1 MKKMTFVLLL
11 SFIVMVAF
19 SSAQAQM
26 PKEGTGTGITAFSGT
41 FKIIA
46 MGQERVQMTYE
57 VLGVSISDNS
67 EDIFHNT
74 SLHCVGSIHAIKG
87 VYKDGNNGFCVET
100 RPDGDQI
107 FFTYKSSGAL
117 GRGSKG
123 TFTFVGGTGKMT
135 GIQGGG
141 EYTEFVTRPAAEG
154 TFQAYNRVKG
164 SYKLP

>member
-11 SFIVMVAF
+11 GLSVMVAF
-19 SSAQAQM
+19 SSAWAQI
-26 PKEGTGTGITAFSGT
+26 PKEGTATGISVFSGT
-41 FKIIA
+41 FKTVA
-46 MGQERVQMTYE
+46 MGQERVQMAYE
-57 VLGVSISDNS
+57 VLGGSISDTG

-74 SLHCVGSIHAIKG
+74 SLRCVGSIHAIKG
-87 VYKDGNNGFCVET
+87 VYEDNNGFCVQT

-123 TFTFVGGTGKMT
+123 TYTFVGGTGKMT

-141 EYTEFVTRPAAEG
+141 EYTEFVLRPAAEG
-154 TFQAYNRVKG
+154 TFQTYNRSKG
-164 SYKLP
+164 KYKLP